1 MGDDSSDASSD
12 AFVEEY
18 KPSHKSFSKAKKLLC
33 GDEPPVQYA
42 KTVHWKLCIE
52 LHVHMA
58 AFHSRMM
65 FLHHVHCKPLGWD
78 VPTSSSDYF
87 RGVIP
92 TIAERHYA
100 FLIKSRLR
108 PKFSK
113 LLDELWASSSESFAN
128 SAIRAIGLGFNDST
142 FEDSDMKRKLHEH
155 FESGKECFIDGAFD
169 IMDKTDV
176 VPIPIPSPSVP
187 DAAHYIDA
195 IAEKVHLVL
204 LDTILLKIHTLENIQ
219 LIN

>member
-42 KTVHWKLCIE
+42 KTVHGKLCIE

-65 FLHHVHCKPLGWD
+65 FLHHIHCKPLGWD
-78 VPTSSSDYF
+78 AGYPPHFPTPSDVA
-87 RGVIP
+87 RCVIP

-113 LLDELWASSSESFAN
+113 LLDEL
-128 SAIRAIGLGFNDST
+128 
-142 FEDSDMKRKLHEH
+142 
-155 FESGKECFIDGAFD
+155 
-169 IMDKTDV
+169 
-176 VPIPIPSPSVP
+176 
-187 DAAHYIDA
+187 
-195 IAEKVHLVL
+195 
-204 LDTILLKIHTLENIQ
+204 DTILLKIHTLENIQ